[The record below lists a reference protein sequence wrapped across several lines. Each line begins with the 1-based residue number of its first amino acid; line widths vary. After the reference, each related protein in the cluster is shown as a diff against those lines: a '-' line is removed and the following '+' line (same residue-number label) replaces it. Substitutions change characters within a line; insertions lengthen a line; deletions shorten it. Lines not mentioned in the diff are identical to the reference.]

1 MLTGRR
7 LPAWLAAALSG
18 VLWVPSAVWAIG
30 AVCNPAGDALARA
43 QCTIDAAGQ
52 TGAGTPGTW
61 TPTQV
66 PGFVTDTPP
75 ETGYFD
81 TSGNPAALDAAAA
94 AAAQSPQADDLRN
107 KRDQAAG
114 WDLSQSPPV
123 ETARQVAQQP
133 AIDPDLGRTCTTQTT
148 CVSWQ
153 QVPSGGG
160 VCRTPGTSHVTCLRT
175 WAPSLT
181 AAACAVPPN
190 GTPPVH
196 TEQLS
201 DGCAS
206 YQALAASG
214 QATQQSVTCVDSAPR
229 TLTCAEPTG
238 VSIGAGG
245 SWGGSHDHSP
255 GMSQAW
261 YQVNT
266 VTWSPNGAGGY
277 TLTFRFSGNA
287 VGENKY
293 GCTNASGVAGSVWV
307 SEGGSASMTGRPP
320 FCNSKC
326 ACWGNGMTFVLGTST
341 WTGTT
346 FQIPFTFRWEAH
358 AYSVTIMGGL
368 TAASY
373 TVSPQSGCW
382 REEQTWLYA
391 TQIPDT
397 CRSYREQGCTQT
409 GSVCGQTDAYGN
421 CEYYNNEYTC
431 YGSTCAAEQTVQVC
445 ATCGDPQGLVPFC
458 LDDATPPDQSLAKT
472 AAWLQVLQN
481 AQDQWDPNSLTI
493 FRGDRVQC
501 VHGTGFGN
509 LAIDNCCADP
519 PQGGSCTQTEWDAY
533 AARRD
538 KRAHYVGE
546 YCSNWVNLLV
556 GKICVERTQV
566 WCAFPTSFARIVHEQ
581 GRPAL
586 PRGWG
591 TAESPDCG
599 PFTIQ
604 EFQQLPWDGMDF
616 SEVYD
621 QLTITND
628 QAGLA
633 QSAQQATSQATGR

>member
-18 VLWVPSAVWAIG
+18 VLWAPSAVWAIG

-52 TGAGTPGTW
+52 TGAGNPGAW
-61 TPTQV
+61 TATQV

-123 ETARQVAQQP
+123 ETARAIAQQP
-133 AIDPDLGRTCTTQTT
+133 ADPGLSRTCQTT
-148 CVSWQ
+148 TTCISWQ
-153 QVPSGGG
+153 QTPNGGG
-160 VCRTPGTSHVTCLRT
+160 ACQTPGTSQATCLITTDVTITHAGPLTGSTDWMGVGGIENAVWVRLRKG
-175 WAPSLT
+175 APGLYYVDVGNGNNTNSCGNWNVPWTQWTYTLDLRGSFPAGSTVLNSWITMTVEATGGGCGWGSGTFSDAYQQYCRILNCDAGGMQWPSIRIASYSFHADVQEPPTT
-181 AAACAVPPN
+181 ADACAP
-190 GTPPVH
+190 
-196 TEQLS
+196 
-201 DGCAS
+201 
-206 YQALAASG
+206 YQQLAAQG
-214 QATQQSVTCVDSAPR
+214 QATLQEDLCLDATPATRVCDQ
-229 TLTCAEPTG
+229 G
-238 VSIGAGG
+238 
-245 SWGGSHDHSP
+245 HSYLIDPP
-255 GMSQAW
+255 G
-261 YQVNT
+261 
-266 VTWSPNGAGGY
+266 
-277 TLTFRFSGNA
+277 
-287 VGENKY
+287 
-293 GCTNASGVAGSVWV
+293 
-307 SEGGSASMTGRPP
+307 
-320 FCNSKC
+320 
-326 ACWGNGMTFVLGTST
+326 
-341 WTGTT
+341 
-346 FQIPFTFRWEAH
+346 
-358 AYSVTIMGGL
+358 
-368 TAASY
+368 
-373 TVSPQSGCW
+373 GCW
-382 REEQTWLYA
+382 RRQQTWLYT

-397 CRSYREQGCTQT
+397 CRPYREQGCAQT
-409 GSVCGQTDAYGN
+409 SSACGQRDAYGN

-445 ATCGDPQGLVPFC
+445 ATCGNPQGLVPFC

-519 PQGGSCTQTEWDAY
+519 PQGGSCTQTDWDAY
-533 AARRD
+533 AARRE
-538 KRAHYVGE
+538 KRAHYVGQ
-546 YCSNWVNLLV
+546 YCSNWVNFFV
-556 GKICVERTQV
+556 GRTCVEITQV
-566 WCAFPTSFARIVHEQ
+566 WCAFPTSFARIIHEQ

-591 TAESPDCG
+591 SAESPDCG
-599 PFTIQ
+599 PFTID
-604 EFQQLPWDGMDF
+604 EFQRLPWNSMDF

-621 QLTITND
+621 QLVIQFDQQGIT
-628 QAGLA
+628 Q
-633 QSAQQATSQATGR
+633 QAQQAAAQATGR